1 MNRPPLIPIIIGTG
15 FGAGFWPW
23 GPGTAGS
30 VVAVALWLLL
40 HSLLAADVLPAATAA
55 LVAVFTA
62 IGTWATQRLMPFW
75 GDDPSRVVV
84 DEMVG
89 VWVSLLPAACG
100 HTSLLPSG
108 WSVTHDVWTAALAA
122 FLLFR
127 FFDIV
132 KPLGI
137 RALDR
142 RHGAF
147 WVMADDLLAGVYSA
161 IILLII

>member
-1 MNRPPLIPIIIGTG
+1 MKRKTPFLPVIIGTG

-23 GPGTAGS
+23 GPGTAGAVLATIIWWALFS
-30 VVAVALWLLL
+30 VFTTFTPLLI
-40 HSLLAADVLPAATAA
+40 AA
-55 LVAVFTA
+55 LIVLFTFL
-62 IGTWATQRLMPFW
+62 GTWATARLMPSW

-89 VWVSLLPAACG
+89 VWVPLLLAVN
-100 HTSLLPSG
+100 G
-108 WSVTHDVWTAALAA
+108 WQALAA
-122 FLLFR
+122 LLLFR

-137 RALDR
+137 RSLDR

-161 IILLII
+161 VVLYIIIFIVSWAA

>member
-1 MNRPPLIPIIIGTG
+1 MNRPPLLSVVIGTG

-23 GPGTAGS
+23 GPGTAGA
-30 VVAVALWLLL
+30 VVATLLWYVGMLLV
-40 HSLLAADVLPAATAA
+40 SPAVLLVATAA
-55 LVAVFTA
+55 AVMLFTA
-62 IGTWATQRLMPFW
+62 LGTWATARLQPFW

-89 VWVSLLPAACG
+89 VWLPLMVA
-100 HTSLLPSG
+100 
-108 WSVTHDVWTAALAA
+108 SVGSHREALAVAAL
-122 FLLFR
+122 LLFR

-142 RHGAF
+142 RHGAI
-147 WVMADDLLAGVYSA
+147 WVMLDDVLAGIYSA
-161 IILLII
+161 VVLVALRFVAGV